1 MKALRRPR
9 ILVSVVREISAL
21 AYHVGPYLLR
31 ALLPG
36 YNPRCED
43 DPRWMKDWIAGH
55 ATLQPGERLPLV
67 DTTSAEM
74 PVPFSRL
81 E

>member
-1 MKALRRPR
+1 
-9 ILVSVVREISAL
+9 
-21 AYHVGPYLLR
+21 
-31 ALLPG
+31 
-36 YNPRCED
+36 
-43 DPRWMKDWIAGH
+43 MKDWIAGH
-55 ATLQPGERLPLV
+55 ATLAPGERLPLV